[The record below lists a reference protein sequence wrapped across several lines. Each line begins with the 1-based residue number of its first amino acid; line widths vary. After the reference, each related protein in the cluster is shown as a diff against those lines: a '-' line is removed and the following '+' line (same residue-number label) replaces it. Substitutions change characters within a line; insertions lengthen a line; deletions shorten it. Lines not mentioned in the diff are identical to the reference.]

1 VNDPEQQQ
9 ALAHAIKAHPEL
21 LFKAAEHAYGKP
33 RQALDVNQ
41 GEFRMIQWPGT
52 EDIAEE

>member
-9 ALAHAIKAHPEL
+9 ALADAIKAHPEL

-41 GEFRMIQWPGT
+41 GEFRMIQWPDNEGIQ
-52 EDIAEE
+52 E